1 VIINGRSRRCVWWW
15 SKHLQNTE
23 ENESVRVVKVEGLAS
38 EGIYDLLREIEA
50 QGLGTKAQ
58 NPMWIAVLN
67 PGPHESLT
75 EEQRDRAREILEQE
89 RGLTGQPYFL
99 VEHEKNG
106 WKHWHVV
113 YSRIDSERMR
123 ALPDGLDAKIC
134 HGAARK
140 IEIEL
145 GLEKVIGPYD
155 REPGTPRP
163 PRAPAPWEMYRG
175 MQTKI
180 DPRDI
185 AAEVTELYHQS
196 QTGKEFHAA
205 LEDHGYQLATGRRGL
220 LILDSAGKEH
230 SLVKRIDGVK
240 TAELN
245 AFMREVDR
253 AALPTVE
260 QAKEHYQQRKI
271 EGLEADRATVR
282 HEIEWEEALSKA
294 AIAKEKEQQ
303 SVQPNGRDHKEVR
316 AGRKQAKPDGR
327 KENAKEP
334 QPEYPAP
341 ELGKTQGEIRLART
355 LSHGPQ
361 GFAHA
366 LEDRGFILARVTPD
380 DIKKEM
386 EQLRKEWEQRRR
398 EPQTWMEY
406 ENGFAALPPDH
417 QASARRSFD
426 EWKTQREKENKQA
439 STLED
444 YVLFVQGK
452 WSEGPKSQME
462 RATGELA
469 VVTPFGSVYTL
480 TPRNTGLE
488 RDELPEY
495 LKGINRAPLLSVT
508 DAQAVMQDI
517 RDHRGTEREIEQ
529 ARRREEWKKE
539 RDRQRE
545 EEWKKE
551 LARIDQLPLN
561 ETVASIRLAYSLSQS
576 PDGFIRNLD
585 ETGFKL
591 ARATKDEADR
601 GHRNA
606 AFAAEI
612 GRYAPEYREG
622 EYIAINERGYAT
634 SLNRRTTG
642 DSREEIAAFMRTADH
657 GKIQGIDATRQ
668 DIAAYKRPAPARE
681 MFAAP
686 PTVTGGIPMPAHTDP
701 LNPWQQFGRAARE
714 ETRRDRAPDDMH
726 GPGADIWTAYK
737 RSDSAR
743 AFVAAL
749 HERNIAIA
757 VVTRED
763 VTNSEIDRHYAADL
777 NTPRLAIPPN
787 LREGDYVAVADNA
800 QILNLNYRTTGEA
813 ADRVQ
818 KFMATLDRKEFQSVS
833 AVLKTVEERAAL
845 RDIERQA
852 FRDLSAGKLKG
863 PKDGRPTRRQGRI
876 IGGPVKDGIRA
887 SKDGIDKSA
896 RVTANVLGGVG
907 KGVDAIANAF
917 ASLFPELTPEQKR
930 EAEIT
935 QHRREAEADASL
947 DNSRTTAETTQLRRQ
962 EENDREAER
971 ERERDRGGR
980 ER

>member
-15 SKHLQNTE
+15 SRHLQDTQ
-23 ENESVRVVKVEGLAS
+23 ENESVRVVKIEGLAS
-38 EGIYDLLREIEA
+38 ENIYDLLREIEA

-67 PGPHESLT
+67 PGPNERLT
-75 EEQRDRAREILEQE
+75 DEQRDRARDILEQE

-113 YSRIDSERMR
+113 YSRIDTERMR
-123 ALPDGLDAKIC
+123 ALPDSLDAKVC

-196 QTGKEFHAA
+196 RNGTEFQAA
-205 LEDHGYQLATGRRGL
+205 LEQHGYQLATGRRGL

-253 AALPTVE
+253 ATLPTVE
-260 QAKEHYQQRKI
+260 QAKEQYQQRKI

-282 HEIEWEEALSKA
+282 HEIEWEEALAKA
-294 AIAKEKEQQ
+294 AIEKEKERQ
-303 SVQPNGRDHKEVR
+303 SVPPNTREKEGKR
-316 AGRKQAKPDGR
+316 AGGEQAKPDGR
-327 KENAKEP
+327 E
-334 QPEYPAP
+334 
-341 ELGKTQGEIRLART
+341 
-355 LSHGPQ
+355 
-361 GFAHA
+361 
-366 LEDRGFILARVTPD
+366 
-380 DIKKEM
+380 
-386 EQLRKEWEQRRR
+386 
-398 EPQTWMEY
+398 
-406 ENGFAALPPDH
+406 
-417 QASARRSFD
+417 
-426 EWKTQREKENKQA
+426 EKEQDRA
-439 STLED
+439 
-444 YVLFVQGK
+444 
-452 WSEGPKSQME
+452 EGRP
-462 RATGELA
+462 L
-469 VVTPFGSVYTL
+469 
-480 TPRNTGLE
+480 
-488 RDELPEY
+488 DET
-495 LKGINRAPLLSVT
+495 R
-508 DAQAVMQDI
+508 
-517 RDHRGTEREIEQ
+517 
-529 ARRREEWKKE
+529 
-539 RDRQRE
+539 
-545 EEWKKE
+545 
-551 LARIDQLPLN
+551 
-561 ETVASIRLAYSLSQS
+561 ASIRLAYSLSQS
-576 PDGFIRNLD
+576 PDAFIRNLD

-601 GHRNA
+601 SHRYA

-622 EYIAINERGYAT
+622 EYVAINQRGQGY

-642 DSREEIAAFMRTADH
+642 DSRDEIAAFMRTADH
-657 GKIQGIDATRQ
+657 AKIHGIDATRQ
-668 DIAAYKRPAPARE
+668 EIAEHKRPAPARE
-681 MFAAP
+681 MFPEPASL
-686 PTVTGGIPMPAHTDP
+686 TGGIPMPAHTEP
-701 LNPWQQFGRAARE
+701 LNTWQQFGRAARE
-714 ETRRDRAPDDMH
+714 ETRRDCAPNDMH
-726 GPGADIWTAYK
+726 GPSADIWAAYK
-737 RSDSAR
+737 RSDNAR

-749 HERNIAIA
+749 HERDISLA

-763 VTNSEIDRHYAADL
+763 VTNSQIDRHYAADL
-777 NTPRLAIPPN
+777 NTPRLAVPPK
-787 LREGDYVAVADNA
+787 LREGDYVAVADNG
-800 QILNLNYRTTGEA
+800 QILNLNVRTTGET

-833 AVLKTVEERAAL
+833 AVLKTVEERGAL

-863 PKDGRPTRRQGRI
+863 PKDVRPTGRQGRI
-876 IGGPVKDGIRA
+876 IGGAVKDGIRA

-896 RVTANVLGGVG
+896 RVTANILGGVG
-907 KGVDAIANAF
+907 KGVDVIADAF
-917 ASLFPELTPEQKR
+917 ASLFAPVLTPEQKR
-930 EAEIT
+930 EGEIT
-935 QHRREAEADASL
+935 QHRRDAEAEMSL
-947 DNSRTTAETTQLRRQ
+947 DNSRTTAETTQQRRQ
-962 EENDREAER
+962 QENDREAER
-971 ERERDRGGR
+971 QRERDGGGR
-980 ER
+980 DR